1 MKNIMNSINSWLGVG
16 RKQEKSWVNES
27 NRWKH
32 MIGGAVLSLVFGI
45 GGGICAAGCLEFKD
59 VQWSGSWKSWDWLD
73 FFATIIGSIVGGIAH
88 FSIVYC
94 LFF

>member
-1 MKNIMNSINSWLGVG
+1 MKNIINSINSWLGIG
-16 RKQEKSWVNES
+16 RKQDKGWVSES
-27 NRWKH
+27 NRYKH
-32 MIGGAVLSLVFGI
+32 MIGGAVLSLIFGI

-59 VQWSGSWKSWDWLD
+59 VQWSGSWDSWDWAD
-73 FFATIIGSIVGGIAH
+73 FFATIIGSVVGGIAH